1 MAGYYL
7 PTPDSCV
14 LDQHTSSLFTMASLP
29 ESLAESAR
37 SPEYLRLLDAD
48 LQRLS
53 ELSRRA
59 HTKVT
64 SSRRT
69 AVSEATQNVYLHGEL
84 VLVQRDPDKPLPSK
98 LTMPFSGP
106 YEAIDQVG
114 NDVKCRHLATHAI
127 TEFPVSRLKIFH
139 GSRETAKA
147 SAAAEVEQSQVRAI
161 TAWRGD
167 PLVRTTMEFRT
178 EFMDGDVIWLPY
190 SVDLDQTQAFGDYV
204 SKLPV
209 LRHLEFSARSAKE
222 FLGKIRS
229 QPISGYSIGD
239 KIYVD
244 IRCYST
250 EWYDNELTF
259 LTDRYDKVYVV
270 IYEVTGVYNRFLNA
284 YCPVYDERWEATSGL
299 CKLDSYWCY
308 AFGHRRVLTDEM
320 VLVTPELCRDHPQ
333 LISPDASTRQRV
345 LEFHFPECRV
355 VPPPPPVAPKLSS
368 IPPTTRQLRSAD
380 RPAPTLFML
389 RPTPDKKPLPR
400 AIVPAKSLRRDD
412 PLHLKIDVPDLLRR
426 QAEDYEYECA

>member
-1 MAGYYL
+1 M
-7 PTPDSCV
+7 
-14 LDQHTSSLFTMASLP
+14 
-29 ESLAESAR
+29 
-37 SPEYLRLLDAD
+37 
-48 LQRLS
+48 
-53 ELSRRA
+53 
-59 HTKVT
+59 
-64 SSRRT
+64 
-69 AVSEATQNVYLHGEL
+69 
-84 VLVQRDPDKPLPSK
+84 
-98 LTMPFSGP
+98 
-106 YEAIDQVG
+106 
-114 NDVKCRHLATHAI
+114 
-127 TEFPVSRLKIFH
+127 
-139 GSRETAKA
+139 
-147 SAAAEVEQSQVRAI
+147 
-161 TAWRGD
+161 
-167 PLVRTTMEFRT
+167 
-178 EFMDGDVIWLPY
+178 
-190 SVDLDQTQAFGDYV
+190 
-204 SKLPV
+204 
-209 LRHLEFSARSAKE
+209 LRHLEFSARAAKE

-426 QAEDYEYECA
+426 QAEDYEYECAYYAQFGFASPSGRHVSSTPTPRLSFSPDDLEASPSVAASAKRPRRGSVVEIEDEDPQKPGGEEEKTPVSELHL

>member
-1 MAGYYL
+1 MHFYVRICGDYRRVTGYMAGYYL

-190 SVDLDQTQAFGDYV
+190 SPSTSIRPRPSATTSPSYRCLGT
-204 SKLPV
+204 SSSLPV
-209 LRHLEFSARSAKE
+209 PRKSSSARSV
-222 FLGKIRS
+222 LSRS
-229 QPISGYSIGD
+229 Q
-239 KIYVD
+239 
-244 IRCYST
+244 
-250 EWYDNELTF
+250 
-259 LTDRYDKVYVV
+259 
-270 IYEVTGVYNRFLNA
+270 
-284 YCPVYDERWEATSGL
+284 ATL
-299 CKLDSYWCY
+299 
-308 AFGHRRVLTDEM
+308 
-320 VLVTPELCRDHPQ
+320 LVTKFT
-333 LISPDASTRQRV
+333 LI
-345 LEFHFPECRV
+345 FV
-355 VPPPPPVAPKLSS
+355 V
-368 IPPTTRQLRSAD
+368 T
-380 RPAPTLFML
+380 
-389 RPTPDKKPLPR
+389 
-400 AIVPAKSLRRDD
+400 VPNGM
-412 PLHLKIDVPDLLRR
+412 ITN
-426 QAEDYEYECA
+426 